1 MTLIEKR
8 LSKVQNGKRLILT
21 YSEGDSV
28 KKVEGVV
35 EENDGEAALAMD
47 ENEHLKYIVPDEG
60 SNLWIDSWF
69 VPKSCRNY
77 QDALTFLDF
86 LCDNEVALQN
96 FEYVYYASPILYVQ
110 THMDIDDR
118 LNSAINP
125 ENRVTRNCEVY
136 RALDNDTSAYL
147 NTLWQELK
155 SQ

>member
-1 MTLIEKR
+1 MV
-8 LSKVQNGKRLILT
+8 LSRQKPLVSAYYVDETANEMIAENASLAVC
-21 YSEGDSV
+21 YS
-28 KKVEGVV
+28 
-35 EENDGEAALAMD
+35 GEAALAMD